1 MKRVITISQVV
12 VKGKNGKP
20 RYLKG
25 PEGINIFCREV
36 EEQESLAESVNH
48 TFEDYGLD
56 TSELE
61 KVLVKVEDEENIIN
75 IWYRLEVD
83 PLSLLEF
90 LVSVEGRESGL
101 ELGEEEN

>member
-1 MKRVITISQVV
+1 MKKVATISQVV

-25 PEGINIFCREV
+25 SEGIAFKREV
-36 EEQESLAESVNH
+36 EDQESLTESVDH
-48 TFEDYGLD
+48 TFETYGLD
-56 TSELE
+56 TTDLD
-61 KVLVKVEDEENIIN
+61 KILIKVEEDGGIIN

-90 LVSVEGRESGL
+90 LVGDGKDSGL
-101 ELGEEEN
+101 ELTEEEDN

>member
-1 MKRVITISQVV
+1 MKKVATISQVV

-25 PEGINIFCREV
+25 PEGIAFKREV
-36 EEQESLAESVNH
+36 EDQESLAESVDY
-48 TFEDYGLD
+48 TFETYGLD
-56 TSELE
+56 TTDLD
-61 KVLVKVEDEENIIN
+61 KTLIKVEEDGSIIN

-90 LVSVEGRESGL
+90 LVRDGKDIGL
-101 ELGEEEN
+101 ELTEEEDN